1 MAYLRL
7 FNTTSKRHHKVSERN
22 VCSVNG
28 SLQLINSVP
37 DIRRYFVE
45 EQFRTDND
53 DDSQQFPI
61 CDQISEIF
69 KASTDVVSSA
79 GKVRE
84 LVANS
89 RPEYAYLNR
98 GDHQDLT
105 VFLMIML
112 DLINKEM
119 IDSTGQL
126 SLHQTNNDPILKL
139 FSHPQQGRNLI

>member
-1 MAYLRL
+1 MVYLRL
-7 FNTTSKRHHKVSERN
+7 FNTTLKRHPKVSERN
-22 VCSVNG
+22 VCFVNG
-28 SLQLINSVP
+28 SLQLLNSVP

-45 EQFRTDND
+45 EQFRTDD
-53 DDSQQFPI
+53 LQQFPI

-69 KASTDVVSSA
+69 RASPDIVSSA

-89 RPEYAYLNR
+89 CKEYGYLNK

-112 DLINKEM
+112 DLIDKEM
-119 IDSTGQL
+119 IDSTG
-126 SLHQTNNDPILKL
+126 
-139 FSHPQQGRNLI
+139 

>member
-1 MAYLRL
+1 MVYLRL
-7 FNTTSKRHHKVSERN
+7 FNTTSKRHSKVSERN
-22 VCSVNG
+22 ACFVNG

-37 DIRRYFVE
+37 DVRSYFVE
-45 EQFRTDND
+45 EKFRT

-69 KASTDVVSSA
+69 RASTDIVSSA

-84 LVANS
+84 LVASS
-89 RPEYAYLNR
+89 RPEYGYLNK

-112 DLINKEM
+112 DLIDKEM
-119 IDSTGQL
+119 IDSTG
-126 SLHQTNNDPILKL
+126 
-139 FSHPQQGRNLI
+139 